1 MSGFFRWI
9 FAIFGFRYGLYGAI
23 AGFFIGWMV
32 DSYVLNRFWNS
43 SSKESNRNNN
53 STANLN
59 AFVRSLIILTAA
71 VMKADGTVI
80 KVELDYVKAF
90 FRQQFGEDIA
100 KNSLLYLRDILK
112 QQLPI
117 NQACSQIRSRIDYAS
132 KIHLLHYLFGLAN
145 TKGSIN
151 PNELNIIEYISN
163 NIGISRSDFQS
174 VKSAF
179 IKGHNANEI
188 DSAYKILEVSP
199 TASNDEV
206 KKAYRRMAVKYHP
219 DKASQLSEKEQKTS
233 EEQFKKINNAFE
245 EIKRQREIGRAHV

>member
-32 DSYVLNRFWNS
+32 DSYVLSRFWNS
-43 SSKESNRNNN
+43 GTKERNNN
-53 STANLN
+53 SKANLN
-59 AFVRSLIILTAA
+59 GFVRSLIILTAA

-90 FRQQFGEDIA
+90 FRQQFGEDVA

-117 NQACSQIRSRIDYAS
+117 NQACNQVRNRIDYAS

-151 PNELNIIEYISN
+151 QSELNVIEYISN

-179 IKGHNANEI
+179 VKGYSTKNV
-188 DSAYKILEVSP
+188 DSAYKILEIEP
-199 TASNDEV
+199 TASNDEI

-219 DKASQLSEKEQKTS
+219 DKVSQLGEKAQRAA

-245 EIKRQREIGRAHV
+245 EIKRQRGIK